1 MILWGVICALSLLAI
16 AYVMRPLVAQREDA
30 SRASSSLGV
39 YRSQLSEVDADLARG
54 IISASEADAARLEIK
69 RRILHAGQLS
79 EVTQATRLPLPVM
92 IAGGGL
98 CLALSIGLYLHL
110 GRPSLPGQ
118 PYSLRTEQTAVANAV
133 TSELEAMIA
142 KLQSHLDANPGDIEG
157 LKAMGWAQ
165 MRVGAPDKAV
175 AALRQ
180 AATLAP
186 KDVQVLATY
195 GELLV
200 DIARGKVSDE
210 ASGLFERVLALD
222 ASDPRGRYYRALRQ
236 SQTGEETA
244 ALDGW
249 IALINDSPKDAEWLP
264 QVRAQAQ
271 ALALKLKRD
280 PKVVP

>member
-1 MILWGVICALSLLAI
+1 MILWGAICALSLLAI
-16 AYVMRPLVAQREDA
+16 AYVMRPLMAQNEDA

-39 YRSQLSEVDADLARG
+39 YKSQLGEVDADLARG
-54 IISASEADAARLEIK
+54 IISVSEAEAARLEIK
-69 RRILHAGQLS
+69 RRILNAGQPGTQ
-79 EVTQATRLPLPVM
+79 TQAARLPLTVM
-92 IAGGGL
+92 MAGGL
-98 CLALSIGLYLHL
+98 ACLALSIGLYLHL

-118 PYSLRTEQTAVANAV
+118 PYSLRAEQAAVANSV
-133 TSELEAMIA
+133 TSQLQEMIT

-165 MRVGAPDKAV
+165 MRAGAPDKAV

-210 ASGLFERVLALD
+210 ASQIFDRVLMLD
-222 ASDPRGRYYRALRQ
+222 AADPRGRYYKALRQ
-236 SQTGEETA
+236 SQTGEEAA
-244 ALDGW
+244 ALEGW
-249 IALINDSPKDAEWLP
+249 IGLIEDSPKDAEWLP
-264 QVRAQAQ
+264 QIRAQAQ

-280 PKVVP
+280 PKSVP